1 MAVETAADL
10 ESFFE
15 EEEFAEAAVYLAPR
29 PGAVAVPCSV
39 IVDRGQGRAMFKTGM
54 KSGAG
59 EFAGSERHLWVR
71 SAELA
76 TVARD
81 GVFTVGAEV
90 FAVLNLPKLDQTGRL
105 WSVELLIRD

>member
-15 EEEFAEAAVYLAPR
+15 EEEFAESAVYLAPV

-39 IVDRGQGRAMFKTGM
+39 IVDRGQGRAMFKTGE
-54 KSGAG
+54 AG
-59 EFAGSERHLWVR
+59 SFAGSERHLWVR
-71 SAELA
+71 AAELA
-76 TVARD
+76 SVARE
-81 GVFTVGAEV
+81 GVFTIGAEV
-90 FAVLNLPKLDQTGRL
+90 LAVLNLPKLDQTGRL